1 MDWSSNSYRSN
12 FVLELLSMAD
22 EDVDGMMDT
31 LYEVIVTNGPEIF
44 EVNDR
49 PVDELRNSMDQ
60 IIKWYAD
67 NELYEK
73 CQQLKKIKE
82 ECLK

>member
-1 MDWSSNSYRSN
+1 
-12 FVLELLSMAD
+12 MAD
-22 EDVDGMMDT
+22 NDVDGMMDT
-31 LYEVIVTNGPEIF
+31 LYEVIVNNGPEIF

-49 PVDELRNSMDQ
+49 PVEELRSSMDQ

-67 NELYEK
+67 NEFYEK
-73 CQQLKKIKE
+73 CHELKKIKE